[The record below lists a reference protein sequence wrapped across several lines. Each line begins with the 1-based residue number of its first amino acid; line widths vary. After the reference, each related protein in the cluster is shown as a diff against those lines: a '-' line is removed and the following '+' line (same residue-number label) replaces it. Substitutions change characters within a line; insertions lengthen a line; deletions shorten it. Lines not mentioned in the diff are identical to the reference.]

1 MSVYRLLITLM
12 GECSASTDNNLYLC
26 YDGIV
31 GDTTDDYS

>member
-26 YDGIV
+26 MTGI
-31 GDTTDDYS
+31 GGCSSDDYS